1 LFKAEEIRGSA
12 KLKTILIAC
21 KSTRKGDVK
30 ESCRVIGMDYEAI
43 AQGNRLL
50 PGVVAI
56 LEYFEEG
63 IPDGREK
70 SRSADDNQETPMYY
84 LLFRL

>member
-1 LFKAEEIRGSA
+1 LSGNLRG
-12 KLKTILIAC
+12 
-21 KSTRKGDVK
+21 KGGAK
-30 ESCRVIGMDYEAI
+30 ESCRVIGLDYETI

-50 PGVVAI
+50 PGGAGI
-56 LEYFEEG
+56 LAYFEEG

-70 SRSADDNQETPMYY
+70 SRSADDNRETPMYY